1 MRRSLKYLLLVAP
14 AALMIAVLF
23 LYPLGFSLI
32 AAFTNDARQ
41 LTLGHFAKV
50 YALYSSDIAFTVVI
64 VLISV
69 ALLAA
74 ISITLS
80 AVITL
85 SPCRPIVRM
94 LGFLYRLPL
103 FIPFIVAAQ
112 MMRTFLAKNG
122 LMNNALVATDLF
134 TPMET
139 VSWLGWKGIIIT
151 FVWKQLAFAT
161 LLICGAMAALEQSQ
175 ILAARNLGASRVRIL
190 FDVILPQVLPAIGVA
205 LVLSTVTMMS
215 VLSVPLM
222 IGVGTPTMMTVDM
235 AFRVNSYGDYAVA
248 NALGVVSLLICGALS
263 WFYLRHSL
271 QQKGAIYERG
281 QYDFTGDVAGE
292 RAAKTER
299 QSAAADAAVGF
310 YAVGD
315 VWPAAEL
322 THLDGGGELVF
333 PPCAAQPVGAEIL
346 VSGVQ
351 SLQRCFRFTPHQR
364 ADCGA
369 VGGGVSGDF
378 GAGRLCAFTARD
390 AAAGA
395 VDAAVFDSAGVSE
408 PDGVYEYRPAFLS
421 VGVKRDGSGRG
432 AGA

>member
-32 AAFTNDARQ
+32 AAFTDDARHF
-41 LTLGHFAKV
+41 TLAHFTKV
-50 YALYSSDIAFTVVI
+50 SALYSSDIAFTLVI

-69 ALLAA
+69 ALLAV

-134 TPMET
+134 TPLET

-175 ILAARNLGASRVRIL
+175 ILAARNLGASRPRIL
-190 FDVILPQVLPAIGVA
+190 FDIILPQVLPAIGVA

-271 QQKGAIYERG
+271 QQKG
-281 QYDFTGDVAGE
+281 GE
-292 RAAKTER
+292 
-299 QSAAADAAVGF
+299 
-310 YAVGD
+310 
-315 VWPAAEL
+315 
-322 THLDGGGELVF
+322 
-333 PPCAAQPVGAEIL
+333 
-346 VSGVQ
+346 
-351 SLQRCFRFTPHQR
+351 
-364 ADCGA
+364 
-369 VGGGVSGDF
+369 
-378 GAGRLCAFTARD
+378 
-390 AAAGA
+390 
-395 VDAAVFDSAGVSE
+395 
-408 PDGVYEYRPAFLS
+408 
-421 VGVKRDGSGRG
+421 
-432 AGA
+432 

>member
-1 MRRSLKYLLLVAP
+1 MRRSLKYLLLVVP

-32 AAFTNDARQ
+32 AAFTNDAGQ
-41 LTLGHFAKV
+41 LTLAQFTKV
-50 YALYSSDIAFTVVI
+50 YTLYSSDIAFTVVI

-69 ALLAA
+69 LLLAV

-139 VSWLGWKGIIIT
+139 ISWLGWKGIIIT

-175 ILAARNLGASRVRIL
+175 ILAARNLGASRPGIL
-190 FDVILPQVLPAIGVA
+190 FDIILPQVLPAIGVA

-271 QQKGAIYERG
+271 QQKG
-281 QYDFTGDVAGE
+281 GD
-292 RAAKTER
+292 
-299 QSAAADAAVGF
+299 
-310 YAVGD
+310 
-315 VWPAAEL
+315 L
-322 THLDGGGELVF
+322 
-333 PPCAAQPVGAEIL
+333 
-346 VSGVQ
+346 
-351 SLQRCFRFTPHQR
+351 
-364 ADCGA
+364 
-369 VGGGVSGDF
+369 
-378 GAGRLCAFTARD
+378 
-390 AAAGA
+390 
-395 VDAAVFDSAGVSE
+395 
-408 PDGVYEYRPAFLS
+408 
-421 VGVKRDGSGRG
+421 
-432 AGA
+432 

>member
-14 AALMIAVLF
+14 AALMIAILF

-32 AAFTNDARQ
+32 AAFTNDTHQ
-41 LTLGHFAKV
+41 FTLAHFSKV
-50 YALYSSDIAFTVVI
+50 YALYSSDIVFTLVI
-64 VLISV
+64 VLTSV
-69 ALLAA
+69 ALLAV

-151 FVWKQLAFAT
+151 FVWKQLAFTT
-161 LLICGAMAALEQSQ
+161 LLICGAMASLEQSQ
-175 ILAARNLGASRVRIL
+175 ILAARNLGASRPRIL
-190 FDVILPQVLPAIGVA
+190 FDIILPQVLPAIGVA

-235 AFRVNSYGDYAVA
+235 AFRVNSYGDYGVA

-271 QQKGAIYERG
+271 QQKG
-281 QYDFTGDVAGE
+281 GE
-292 RAAKTER
+292 
-299 QSAAADAAVGF
+299 
-310 YAVGD
+310 
-315 VWPAAEL
+315 
-322 THLDGGGELVF
+322 
-333 PPCAAQPVGAEIL
+333 
-346 VSGVQ
+346 
-351 SLQRCFRFTPHQR
+351 
-364 ADCGA
+364 
-369 VGGGVSGDF
+369 
-378 GAGRLCAFTARD
+378 
-390 AAAGA
+390 
-395 VDAAVFDSAGVSE
+395 
-408 PDGVYEYRPAFLS
+408 
-421 VGVKRDGSGRG
+421 
-432 AGA
+432 

>member
-1 MRRSLKYLLLVAP
+1 MCTSLKYLLLVAP

-32 AAFTNDARQ
+32 AAFTDDAQR
-41 LTLGHFAKV
+41 LTLAHFSKV
-50 YALYSSDIAFTVVI
+50 YTLYSSDVLFTLII
-64 VLISV
+64 VLASV
-69 ALLAA
+69 ALLAVL
-74 ISITLS
+74 SITLS

-122 LMNNALVATDLF
+122 LMNNALVATDLI
-134 TPMET
+134 TPLET

-161 LLICGAMAALEQSQ
+161 LLICGAMAALEQPQ
-175 ILAARNLGASRVRIL
+175 ILAARNLGASRTRIL
-190 FDVILPQVLPAIGVA
+190 FDIILPQVLPAIGVA

-222 IGVGTPTMMTVDM
+222 IGVGSPTMMTVDM

-271 QQKGAIYERG
+271 RQKG
-281 QYDFTGDVAGE
+281 GE
-292 RAAKTER
+292 
-299 QSAAADAAVGF
+299 
-310 YAVGD
+310 
-315 VWPAAEL
+315 
-322 THLDGGGELVF
+322 
-333 PPCAAQPVGAEIL
+333 
-346 VSGVQ
+346 
-351 SLQRCFRFTPHQR
+351 
-364 ADCGA
+364 
-369 VGGGVSGDF
+369 
-378 GAGRLCAFTARD
+378 
-390 AAAGA
+390 
-395 VDAAVFDSAGVSE
+395 
-408 PDGVYEYRPAFLS
+408 
-421 VGVKRDGSGRG
+421 
-432 AGA
+432 

>member
-1 MRRSLKYLLLVAP
+1 MRPSLKYLLLVAP
-14 AALMIAVLF
+14 AALMIALLF

-41 LTLGHFAKV
+41 LTLAHFSKV
-50 YALYSSDIAFTVVI
+50 YALYSSDILFTLVI
-64 VLISV
+64 VLTSV
-69 ALLAA
+69 ALLAV

-134 TPMET
+134 TPLET

-175 ILAARNLGASRVRIL
+175 ILAARNLGASRPRIL
-190 FDVILPQVLPAIGVA
+190 FDIILPQVLPAIGVA

-271 QQKGAIYERG
+271 QQKG
-281 QYDFTGDVAGE
+281 GE
-292 RAAKTER
+292 
-299 QSAAADAAVGF
+299 
-310 YAVGD
+310 
-315 VWPAAEL
+315 
-322 THLDGGGELVF
+322 
-333 PPCAAQPVGAEIL
+333 
-346 VSGVQ
+346 
-351 SLQRCFRFTPHQR
+351 
-364 ADCGA
+364 
-369 VGGGVSGDF
+369 
-378 GAGRLCAFTARD
+378 
-390 AAAGA
+390 
-395 VDAAVFDSAGVSE
+395 
-408 PDGVYEYRPAFLS
+408 
-421 VGVKRDGSGRG
+421 
-432 AGA
+432 

>member
-1 MRRSLKYLLLVAP
+1 MRRSLKNVLLVAP

-23 LYPLGFSLI
+23 LYPLGFSLV
-32 AAFTNDARQ
+32 AAFTDDARK
-41 LTLGHFAKV
+41 LTLAHFSKV
-50 YALYSSDIAFTVVI
+50 YALYSSDIAFTLVI
-64 VLISV
+64 VLVSV
-69 ALLAA
+69 ALLAV
-74 ISITLS
+74 ISIT
-80 AVITL
+80 
-85 SPCRPIVRM
+85 

-134 TPMET
+134 TPLET

-175 ILAARNLGASRVRIL
+175 ILAARNLGASRPRIL
-190 FDVILPQVLPAIGVA
+190 FDIILPQVLPAIGVA

-271 QQKGAIYERG
+271 QQKG
-281 QYDFTGDVAGE
+281 GE
-292 RAAKTER
+292 
-299 QSAAADAAVGF
+299 
-310 YAVGD
+310 
-315 VWPAAEL
+315 
-322 THLDGGGELVF
+322 
-333 PPCAAQPVGAEIL
+333 
-346 VSGVQ
+346 
-351 SLQRCFRFTPHQR
+351 
-364 ADCGA
+364 
-369 VGGGVSGDF
+369 
-378 GAGRLCAFTARD
+378 
-390 AAAGA
+390 
-395 VDAAVFDSAGVSE
+395 
-408 PDGVYEYRPAFLS
+408 
-421 VGVKRDGSGRG
+421 
-432 AGA
+432 

>member
-1 MRRSLKYLLLVAP
+1 MRRSLKYLLLVVP

-32 AAFTNDARQ
+32 AAFTNDAGQ
-41 LTLGHFAKV
+41 LTLAHFAKV
-50 YALYSSDIAFTVVI
+50 YALYSSDIVFTVVI

-69 ALLAA
+69 ALLAV

-85 SPCRPIVRM
+85 SPCRTIVRM

-161 LLICGAMAALEQSQ
+161 LLICGAMAALEPSQ
-175 ILAARNLGASRVRIL
+175 ILAARNLGASRPGIL
-190 FDVILPQVLPAIGVA
+190 FDIILPQVLPAIGVA

-271 QQKGAIYERG
+271 QQKG
-281 QYDFTGDVAGE
+281 GD
-292 RAAKTER
+292 
-299 QSAAADAAVGF
+299 
-310 YAVGD
+310 
-315 VWPAAEL
+315 L
-322 THLDGGGELVF
+322 
-333 PPCAAQPVGAEIL
+333 
-346 VSGVQ
+346 
-351 SLQRCFRFTPHQR
+351 
-364 ADCGA
+364 
-369 VGGGVSGDF
+369 
-378 GAGRLCAFTARD
+378 
-390 AAAGA
+390 
-395 VDAAVFDSAGVSE
+395 
-408 PDGVYEYRPAFLS
+408 
-421 VGVKRDGSGRG
+421 
-432 AGA
+432 

>member
-32 AAFTNDARQ
+32 AAFTDDARHF
-41 LTLGHFAKV
+41 TLAHFTKV
-50 YALYSSDIAFTVVI
+50 SALYSSDIAFTLVI
-64 VLISV
+64 VLTSV
-69 ALLAA
+69 ALLAV

-80 AVITL
+80 AVIAL

-134 TPMET
+134 TPLET

-175 ILAARNLGASRVRIL
+175 ILAARNLGASRPRIL
-190 FDVILPQVLPAIGVA
+190 FDIILPQVLPAIGVA

-222 IGVGTPTMMTVDM
+222 IGVGTPTMITVDM

-271 QQKGAIYERG
+271 QQKG
-281 QYDFTGDVAGE
+281 GE
-292 RAAKTER
+292 
-299 QSAAADAAVGF
+299 
-310 YAVGD
+310 
-315 VWPAAEL
+315 
-322 THLDGGGELVF
+322 
-333 PPCAAQPVGAEIL
+333 
-346 VSGVQ
+346 
-351 SLQRCFRFTPHQR
+351 
-364 ADCGA
+364 
-369 VGGGVSGDF
+369 
-378 GAGRLCAFTARD
+378 
-390 AAAGA
+390 
-395 VDAAVFDSAGVSE
+395 
-408 PDGVYEYRPAFLS
+408 
-421 VGVKRDGSGRG
+421 
-432 AGA
+432 

>member
-41 LTLGHFAKV
+41 LTLAHFTKV
-50 YALYSSDIAFTVVI
+50 YALYSSDILFTVVI

-69 ALLAA
+69 ALLAV

-175 ILAARNLGASRVRIL
+175 ILAARNLGASRPRIL
-190 FDVILPQVLPAIGVA
+190 FDIILPQVLPAIGVA

-248 NALGVVSLLICGALS
+248 NALGVVSLVICGALS

-271 QQKGAIYERG
+271 QQKG
-281 QYDFTGDVAGE
+281 GE
-292 RAAKTER
+292 
-299 QSAAADAAVGF
+299 
-310 YAVGD
+310 
-315 VWPAAEL
+315 
-322 THLDGGGELVF
+322 
-333 PPCAAQPVGAEIL
+333 
-346 VSGVQ
+346 
-351 SLQRCFRFTPHQR
+351 
-364 ADCGA
+364 
-369 VGGGVSGDF
+369 
-378 GAGRLCAFTARD
+378 
-390 AAAGA
+390 
-395 VDAAVFDSAGVSE
+395 
-408 PDGVYEYRPAFLS
+408 
-421 VGVKRDGSGRG
+421 
-432 AGA
+432 

>member
-1 MRRSLKYLLLVAP
+1 MRRSLKSLLLVAP
-14 AALMIAVLF
+14 AALMIAILF

-41 LTLGHFAKV
+41 LTLAHFSKV
-50 YALYSSDIAFTVVI
+50 YALYSSDIVFTLVI

-69 ALLAA
+69 ALLAVM
-74 ISITLS
+74 SITLS

-175 ILAARNLGASRVRIL
+175 ILAARNLGASRPRIL
-190 FDVILPQVLPAIGVA
+190 FDIILPQVLPAIGVA

-271 QQKGAIYERG
+271 QQKG
-281 QYDFTGDVAGE
+281 GE
-292 RAAKTER
+292 
-299 QSAAADAAVGF
+299 
-310 YAVGD
+310 
-315 VWPAAEL
+315 
-322 THLDGGGELVF
+322 
-333 PPCAAQPVGAEIL
+333 
-346 VSGVQ
+346 
-351 SLQRCFRFTPHQR
+351 
-364 ADCGA
+364 
-369 VGGGVSGDF
+369 
-378 GAGRLCAFTARD
+378 
-390 AAAGA
+390 
-395 VDAAVFDSAGVSE
+395 
-408 PDGVYEYRPAFLS
+408 
-421 VGVKRDGSGRG
+421 
-432 AGA
+432 

>member
-1 MRRSLKYLLLVAP
+1 MRTSLKYLLLVAP

-32 AAFTNDARQ
+32 AAFTDDAQR
-41 LTLGHFAKV
+41 LTLAHFSKV
-50 YALYSSDIAFTVVI
+50 YTLYSSDVLFTLII
-64 VLISV
+64 VLASV
-69 ALLAA
+69 ALLAVL
-74 ISITLS
+74 SITLS

-122 LMNNALVATDLF
+122 LMNNALVATDLI
-134 TPMET
+134 TPLET

-161 LLICGAMAALEQSQ
+161 LLICGAMAALEQPQ
-175 ILAARNLGASRVRIL
+175 ILAARNLGASRPRIL
-190 FDVILPQVLPAIGVA
+190 FDIILPQVLPAIGVA

-222 IGVGTPTMMTVDM
+222 IGVGSPTMMTVDM

-271 QQKGAIYERG
+271 RQKG
-281 QYDFTGDVAGE
+281 GE
-292 RAAKTER
+292 
-299 QSAAADAAVGF
+299 
-310 YAVGD
+310 
-315 VWPAAEL
+315 
-322 THLDGGGELVF
+322 
-333 PPCAAQPVGAEIL
+333 
-346 VSGVQ
+346 
-351 SLQRCFRFTPHQR
+351 
-364 ADCGA
+364 
-369 VGGGVSGDF
+369 
-378 GAGRLCAFTARD
+378 
-390 AAAGA
+390 
-395 VDAAVFDSAGVSE
+395 
-408 PDGVYEYRPAFLS
+408 
-421 VGVKRDGSGRG
+421 
-432 AGA
+432 